1 MRSHQEWVGMTL
13 DLLEKTPL
21 REAYLIGLW
30 NNALNGPV
38 LKQIERQFG
47 LGRDEFNVL
56 YTLLARGPSLASDI
70 CQLNSRPKNSISRAV
85 TKLVERG
92 ALTKTLIEEDRRKE
106 TLSLTDLGRELCN
119 NATVLF
125 VERQRELM
133 QPLDYEERRMFEAL
147 LKKALMDGPDW
158 RRNL

>member
-1 MRSHQEWVGMTL
+1 MTL

-30 NNALNGPV
+30 TNALNGPA
-38 LKQIERQFG
+38 LRQIERE
-47 LGRDEFNVL
+47 LSVTRDELNVMF
-56 YTLLARGPSLASDI
+56 TIMGRGPSLASDI

-85 TKLVERG
+85 AKLVARG
-92 ALTKTLIEEDRRKE
+92 AVVKIAADGDRRKDI
-106 TLSLTDLGRELCN
+106 LSLTPAGATLCEDST
-119 NATVLF
+119 AIF

-133 QPLDYEERRMFEAL
+133 QPLNYDERRMLEAL

-158 RRNL
+158 RREL